1 MADTTTTTY
10 GLTKP
15 EVGASEDTWGTKINT
30 NFDNLDDLLDGTTPI
45 TGIDINSGTL
55 DGVTINGSVIGGTTA
70 AAGTFT
76 TGQFNTSLNVDGTV
90 TSDGLTV
97 NAGTGALQTSIT
109 GAGGLFRLQNYSGN
123 GATIN
128 SDLYTIALTYDN
140 SSYNGA
146 LHFQRGSGAADGHFY
161 ISTNNQKKRLEV
173 DNLGDIIF
181 YDASGNR
188 SFVYDESAG
197 STFNENG
204 DDRDFRV
211 ESDTNTHLLFVDST
225 NNRVN
230 IGINDVTSSAQV
242 AMQGSLTVGRTTTT
256 TGDFISGGGG
266 NSTAYNG
273 VAIMSN
279 AKSNQYQNNT
289 GLNSW
294 IVDVGGRAADGL
306 TFPIATQNTFSVR
319 YWPAGTTAYS
329 AKNFLSI
336 GSDATIIN
344 NDSNDHDFR
353 VESDNQSQML
363 LVDAAGDRVQVA
375 ATGSNWYPDG
385 GSGFGDF
392 RVGSTYG
399 LSIGVATGG
408 GGAGDTRIW
417 TKGGTEK
424 LIFSTHT
431 QQGNIFNITSTE
443 VSANEDGNDID
454 FRVESDSLAHAIT
467 VDSGNNKVGIGGSV
481 QFGAG
486 PVLQVAGV
494 SGGPNTSGSL
504 ASGVLSVTAGND
516 GLAIGTR
523 NVSPFGVWMQ
533 SGWQG
538 SMSSNHYPITMNPL
552 GANVAIG
559 NEYNPP
565 NKLTVKGDA
574 SVSTYLY
581 SSNPKY
587 TFNGSGYNGAY
598 SVSTQLIKLGTW
610 STQQNGEDLHIKVFI
625 GSGYNA
631 GESQIAIYDLYWR
644 TANGSSNISGSSGA
658 FYSNGWVTYTM
669 MGGTY
674 SPIDLFYVDQNSS
687 TSYTVYMRSSTL
699 IGNSNYY
706 SVDTGN
712 QGGWTHDA
720 AIVDTASSPL
730 TNYVTK
736 DPSDNRILTTYNKTA
751 FAAKMNATTNT
762 VGTAYSSHTI
772 ATNRN
777 SAFSTSTNR
786 FTAPYDGRFVVGFSG
801 WTNYAGNYLYSGIYK
816 NGAAI
821 NATDFGNLHMN
832 NGSTSL
838 HAHGGVHVILDLLE
852 GDYVQW
858 VRTGG
863 GLLIWNE
870 FDAYAH
876 DV

>member
-1 MADTTTTTY
+1 MTRARTLADMISD
-10 GLTKP
+10 G
-15 EVGASEDTWGTKINT
+15 VI
-30 NFDNLDDLLDGTTPI
+30 GTTELADDAI
-45 TGIDINSGTL
+45 TPVKLDETGNYTIAQLDVNGTL
-55 DGVTINGSVIGGTTA
+55 
-70 AAGTFT
+70 
-76 TGQFNTSLNVDGTV
+76 

-97 NAGTGALQTSIT
+97 NAGTSALQTNIT

-161 ISTNNQKKRLEV
+161 ISTNNQTKRLEI
-173 DNLGDIIF
+173 DNYGDITF
-181 YDASGNR
+181 YDTSGNA

-204 DDRDFRV
+204 DNKDFRV
-211 ESDTNTHLLFVDST
+211 ESSTSSHMLFVDASAG
-225 NNRVN
+225 RVA
-230 IGINDVTSSAQV
+230 IGTSDTTSSGNLIV
-242 AMQGSLTVGRTTTT
+242 AGSAIIGRTSST
-256 TGDFISGGGG
+256 TGDFFSSGGG
-266 NSTAYNG
+266 NSGAYNG
-273 VAIMSN
+273 IAIMSN
-279 AKSNQYQNNT
+279 SDAINAQSNT
-289 GLNSW
+289 SLSSW
-294 IVDVGGRAADGL
+294 IVDVGGRAGDGL
-306 TFPIATQNTFSVR
+306 TFPVSTADSFSVR
-319 YWPAGTTAYS
+319 RVAAGGTYYGAANYFQIS
-329 AKNFLSI
+329 G
-336 GSDATIIN
+336 GSTVIN
-344 NDSNDHDFR
+344 EDSNDHDFR
-353 VESDNQSQML
+353 IESNS
-363 LVDAAGDRVQVA
+363 
-375 ATGSNWYPDG
+375 
-385 GSGFGDF
+385 
-392 RVGSTYG
+392 
-399 LSIGVATGG
+399 LS
-408 GGAGDTRIW
+408 
-417 TKGGTEK
+417 
-424 LIFSTHT
+424 
-431 QQGNIFNITSTE
+431 
-443 VSANEDGNDID
+443 
-454 FRVESDSLAHAIT
+454 HAIT
-467 VDSGNNKVGIGGSV
+467 VDAGNNKVGIGGSV

-494 SGGPNTSGSL
+494 SGGPNTTGSL

-610 STQQNGEDLHIKVFI
+610 NTQQNGEDLHIKVFI

-631 GESQIAIYDLYWR
+631 AESQIAIYDLYWR

-658 FYSNGWVTYTM
+658 FYANGWVTYTM

-687 TSYTVYMRSSTL
+687 TSYTVYMRSNTL

-801 WTNYAGNYLYSGIYK
+801 WTNYAGNYLYSGIHK

-863 GLLIWNE
+863 GNLIWTE